1 MKKLAIQ
8 GHKHSDK
15 KPDITA
21 VDILSW
27 FGAENRGY
35 DGSEHDY
42 FYIEDKNPQGCSTIF
57 GLSVIHKSN
66 CDIPKPDTES
76 YISYSVEDFLTWY
89 PYKPGDVIKSNKT
102 LITIKGLIWKDDNV
116 YYKYSCNSYCKPEEC
131 ISPAI
136 VIRGEKVNSTDPLED
151 YSLDEL
157 KELQAKVL
165 EKINKKEERLDFPY
179 KTGDCFYRKNQK
191 GFCIFEIEH
200 VGEESVDYSM
210 ISADACNCIKKTR
223 FTTTLKDFYKDA
235 SNVKQINPIASKLY
249 SEYIESTRRAASHF
263 IIQIYKLAK
272 NDNN

>member
-21 VDILSW
+21 IDILSW

-35 DGSEHDY
+35 DGSEFDY
-42 FYIEDKNPQGCSTIF
+42 FYIGDNNPQGYSTIF

-66 CDIPKPDTES
+66 CDIPKPNTES

-102 LITIKGLIWKDDNV
+102 LITIKRLIWKDDNV

-131 ISPAI
+131 ISPAV

-157 KELQAKVL
+157 KELQMKVL
-165 EKINKKEERLDFPY
+165 EKINKKEEQLAFPY
-179 KTGDCFYRKNQK
+179 KKGDCFYRENQK
-191 GFCIFEIEH
+191 GFCLFEIEH

-210 ISADACNCIKKTR
+210 VSVDACNYIKKTR
-223 FTTTLKDFYKDA
+223 FTTTLKDFCKDA
-235 SNVKQINPIASKLY
+235 SAIKQINSIASKLY
-249 SEYIESTRRAASHF
+249 SEYIESTKRASLDF
-263 IIQIYKLAK
+263 IKQIHKLVK